1 MCVARRLSAARG
13 RKVIGVPVRQRSTGR
28 GGRTERRRARRR
40 AHEDLRGRLGRG
52 TPAKQGAP
60 ARARARARTRRHRAP
75 SPPPSLP
82 HLHTV
87 VCFSLA
93 ERGRSANLPR
103 TQKNAVHEHSPRTRP
118 TNTTHESTTCRE
130 ATRRGKVGKRSQS
143 QTQVRRATYRCGHG
157 PATLLC
163 PCAGARGRALLGAP
177 ARGRAFSKRKPWPRF
192 THELGMRWGCGG
204 PETTLALCRAT
215 CGAEQ
220 GYTSESRCAG
230 RACDTSLHAA
240 PFAVRSSSRRLRGHA
255 PFGMCVCSQT
265 KWLRL
270 TRASS
275 RRWSPATPLS
285 SWASRRCA
293 VDT

>member
-118 TNTTHESTTCRE
+118 TNDPRIDDVSRSYSQRE
-130 ATRRGKVGKRSQS
+130 GGKAIAVANTSAPRHLSVRTRARDPVVP
-143 QTQVRRATYRCGHG
+143 VRRR
-157 PATLLC
+157 PR
-163 PCAGARGRALLGAP
+163 ARL
-177 ARGRAFSKRKPWPRF
+177 
-192 THELGMRWGCGG
+192 
-204 PETTLALCRAT
+204 
-215 CGAEQ
+215 
-220 GYTSESRCAG
+220 AG
-230 RACDTSLHAA
+230 RARTGPGFFKTKTVAPVHA
-240 PFAVRSSSRRLRGHA
+240 
-255 PFGMCVCSQT
+255 
-265 KWLRL
+265 
-270 TRASS
+270 
-275 RRWSPATPLS
+275 
-285 SWASRRCA
+285 
-293 VDT
+293 